1 MTKLSIMK
9 KITTALIFVQLFLIN
24 TLSAADG
31 GGDFLRSI
39 GKIYV
44 VVLVIAVIFIGLV
57 FFLISLDKR
66 LTNLENQIN
75 DHE

>member
-1 MTKLSIMK
+1 MK
-9 KITTALIFVQLFLIN
+9 KIATSLLFIQFFLVN
-24 TLSAADG
+24 TLFANG
-31 GGDFLRSI
+31 GGSDFLRSI

-44 VVLVIAVIFIGLV
+44 VVLVIAVIFIGIV
-57 FFLISLDKR
+57 FFLMYLDKR